1 MDIKD
6 KKEEKVMN
14 KESKEFSCN
23 TNSNTET
30 ISASNSTSR
39 MGECEQNFEKNK
51 TTIKKSKN
59 PFEKTKRIILGLLK
73 KKEKNKQNNNN
84 NIKTAVNSTDNNKN
98 NKPNSNESKI
108 DNYQKINHKLTDD
121 SPLQSSIS
129 HHASNSSIT
138 LNKNT
143 SQISLTTEKRKPKK
157 VTDRIK
163 GFFKKSVS
171 GKRKIRKPKRKD
183 LNISKTDS
191 KDNSGNSNQKY
202 ALIFDNQ
209 KDLQEFSVL
218 INSSCSRV
226 DSKNETKDNSSVEY
240 AIIYDNKN
248 ALEEISVLD
257 SSSIKTESKDKFK
270 NYNKRYAIL
279 FDSQEILEEFKKL
292 KLEDNLKKEN
302 MIKENQEL
310 NLCSNSSS
318 SSSSSSEVKS
328 NSTES
333 VDSNLTD
340 DDSKPI
346 VTKEITPTEDSI
358 PTVTEKIALAE
369 DLIPTVT
376 KKITLTEDSRLSE
389 IKEITFMEDS
399 NLSENN
405 SQKYALI
412 LENQKDF
419 QEFSNLIDSS
429 CSQVDSKNETKD
441 NSSVEYAI
449 IYDNKNDLEDI
460 SVLDSSSIKTESKDK
475 FKNCNKR
482 FAILFDSQ
490 EILEEFKKLKLED
503 NLKKENMIKENQE
516 LNLCSSS
523 SSSSEVKSNFTES
536 VDSNLTDDDSKPT
549 VTKEITSTED
559 SKPTVTKEIT
569 PTEDSI
575 PTVIKKITLTEDS
588 RLSEI
593 KEITFMEDSNLS
605 ENNSHKYALILENQK
620 DFQEF
625 SKLIDSSLSR
635 VDSKN
640 ETKDNSSVEYAII
653 YDNKNDLEDISVLD
667 SSSIKTESKDKFKNC
682 NKRFAILFDNQEIL
696 KEFKKL
702 KLEDNLKK
710 ENMIKES
717 QELNLCPSSS
727 SEVKSNSTES
737 TPTEDLSLSVTK
749 EISLTEDSSLSVTKE
764 ISLTEDSS
772 LSVTKEISLTEDSSL
787 SVTKEISLT
796 KDSSLSVTK
805 ELAFTEDS
813 KLSETKEISLSEN
826 SESSES
832 TEATTNELCLPEAK
846 DSSLTEGKELSP
858 LELEAKKSWE
868 DVDSDDLSSNQ
879 AYSKYK
885 NKYGNRRHA
894 MINFLTI

>member
-482 FAILFDSQ
+482 FAILFD
-490 EILEEFKKLKLED
+490 
-503 NLKKENMIKENQE
+503 
-516 LNLCSSS
+516 
-523 SSSSEVKSNFTES
+523 
-536 VDSNLTDDDSKPT
+536 
-549 VTKEITSTED
+549 
-559 SKPTVTKEIT
+559 
-569 PTEDSI
+569 
-575 PTVIKKITLTEDS
+575 
-588 RLSEI
+588 
-593 KEITFMEDSNLS
+593 
-605 ENNSHKYALILENQK
+605 
-620 DFQEF
+620 
-625 SKLIDSSLSR
+625 
-635 VDSKN
+635 
-640 ETKDNSSVEYAII
+640 
-653 YDNKNDLEDISVLD
+653 
-667 SSSIKTESKDKFKNC
+667 
-682 NKRFAILFDNQEIL
+682 NQEIL

-737 TPTEDLSLSVTK
+737 TPTEDL
-749 EISLTEDSSLSVTKE
+749 
-764 ISLTEDSS
+764 S